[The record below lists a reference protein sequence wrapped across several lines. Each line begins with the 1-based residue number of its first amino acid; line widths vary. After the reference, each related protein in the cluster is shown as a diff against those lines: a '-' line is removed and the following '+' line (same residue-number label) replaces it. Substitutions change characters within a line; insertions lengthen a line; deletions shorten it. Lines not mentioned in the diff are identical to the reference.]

1 MMSSYSNPKL
11 SIVVPTYNEAENIK
25 VLIERL
31 VDVLES
37 NDINDFEILVVDDNS
52 PDGTCS
58 IVKQI
63 SSRDQR
69 IKCILRVD
77 EKGLASAVV
86 EGFRHAKGSYVVVM
100 DADLQHPPE
109 IVPKLVRVLEEREAD
124 IAVASRYVKGGGVAG
139 WSKIRLLMSRLGTIG
154 VKLLVDE
161 TCKTTDP
168 LAGFFA
174 VRKEKLNIEKLRPRG
189 FKILIEILV
198 QHPDLRVIDVPY
210 VFQRRYSGE
219 SKLGADVILDF
230 LRQAW
235 EFYPS
240 FRINISGLLGLFIY
254 IIITLY
260 LLGVGVSVLRSL
272 YAGSMLGFIGTL
284 IVSII
289 LLNRMHAWNKLAKH
303 IVSRLLSAILSPMI
317 SFALYI
323 YLGVPLILS
332 IFLSTLL
339 TFITRRIIKR

>member
-1 MMSSYSNPKL
+1 MSSNSNPKL
-11 SIVVPTYNEAENIK
+11 TVVIPTFNEAENIK
-25 VLIERL
+25 ILVERL
-31 VDVLES
+31 VDELES
-37 NDINDFEILVVDDNS
+37 KGIQDFEILVVDDNS

-58 IVKQI
+58 IVKQV

-109 IVPKLVRVLEEREAD
+109 IVPKLVRVLEEKGAD
-124 IAVASRYVKGGGVAG
+124 IAVASRYIKGGGVAG
-139 WSKIRLLMSRLGTIG
+139 WSRLRLLMSRLGTIG

-174 VRKEKLNIEKLRPRG
+174 VRKDKLNIEKLRPRG

-230 LRQAW
+230 LKQAW
-235 EFYPS
+235 KSYPS
-240 FRINISGLLGLFIY
+240 FRINVSGLLGLFIY
-254 IIITLY
+254 IITTLY
-260 LLGVGVSVLRSL
+260 LTRIGASVLRSL
-272 YAGSMLGFIGTL
+272 YAGSMLGFIGSL
-284 IVSII
+284 IASII
-289 LLNRMHAWNKLAKH
+289 LIYRRREKNKLARH
-303 IVSRLLSAILSPMI
+303 IVSRLLSAILSPII
-317 SFALYI
+317 SFVLYI

-332 IFLSTLL
+332 IFLSTFLI
-339 TFITRRIIKR
+339 FITRRIIER

>member
-1 MMSSYSNPKL
+1 MSSYSNPKL

-25 VLIERL
+25 VLVERL
-31 VDVLES
+31 VNVLES
-37 NDINDFEILVVDDNS
+37 NDINDFEVLVVDDNS

-289 LLNRMHAWNKLAKH
+289 LLNRTHAWNKLAKH

-317 SFALYI
+317 SFVLYI

>member
-1 MMSSYSNPKL
+1 MSSYSNPKL